1 MSFSVILLTVVG
13 AIAAGFTSGL
23 SGFAFGLVGLSIWAW
38 VLDPHLLAPIVVAGS
53 LVSQLVSFI
62 GLRQK
67 IDWPRAVP
75 FMVGGVVGVPFGVLA
90 LSYIDLHWFRGV
102 TGAVMIV
109 YCAGM
114 LMMANLPPIT
124 HGGPVADGVVGLIG
138 GIMGGLAGM
147 TGPVPTLWCS
157 LRRWDKQ
164 TQRVVFQTY
173 NFLMQSMTLASY
185 AVSGSLTPA
194 FAQLFVYIVPAV
206 LISTWFGTKLYSGL
220 SDVAFRR
227 LILVLLL
234 ISGCVLVAGSV

>member
-1 MSFSVILLTVVG
+1 MSLSVILLTVLG
-13 AIAAGFTSGL
+13 AVAAGFTSGL

-75 FMVGGVVGVPFGVLA
+75 FMIGGVIGVPFGVLA
-90 LSYIDLHWFRGV
+90 LAYIDLHWFRGV

-114 LMMANLPPIT
+114 LMMTNLPPIT
-124 HGGPVADGVVGLIG
+124 HGGRVADGVIGMIG

-185 AVSGSLTPA
+185 AVSGGLTPA
-194 FAQLFVYIVPAV
+194 FGQLFVYIVPAV

-227 LILVLLL
+227 VILVLLL